1 MATVQFEDS
10 AVDVASGSNLLE
22 ALLYAGHEIPNACR
36 AGACQSCLMQ
46 VLDGELPAAA
56 QQGLKATQKAQGYF
70 LACCCEPQ
78 TDLKVQRNPA
88 SQSAM
93 AVVVDKQLLPGR
105 VLRLRLSTEL
115 DYRPGQFVNL
125 VREDGLSRAYSLAS
139 VPELERELE
148 VQIRIYDDG
157 QFSQWALQ
165 TLAIGDALKVQG
177 AFGDC
182 FYTPE
187 NMQQP
192 LLLAATG
199 TGLSPLYGIARDAL
213 RLGHDGPIHLFA
225 GARVAEDLYLDKEL
239 KALNSVYKNFTYT
252 PVVLEA
258 SEPVEDVLV
267 GDINQV
273 LKAQY
278 PDTKGMRAYF
288 CGSPERVQK
297 LRKQTFLAG
306 ASMQDIHCDLFTP
319 SSQAVAA

>member
-10 AVDVASGSNLLE
+10 MVSVASGSNLLE
-22 ALLYAGHEIPNACR
+22 ALLHAGHDIPNACR
-36 AGACQSCLMQ
+36 AGACQSCMMQ

-78 TDLKVQRNPA
+78 THLKVQRNPA
-88 SQSAM
+88 SQSVS

-105 VLRLRLSTEL
+105 VLRLRLSAEL
-115 DYRPGQFVNL
+115 EYRPGQFVNL

-139 VPELERELE
+139 VPELEAELE
-148 VQIRIYDDG
+148 VQIRIYEDG

-165 TLAIGDALKVQG
+165 DLAVGDTLKVQG

-182 FYTPE
+182 FYTDE

-192 LLLAATG
+192 LLLAGTG
-199 TGLSPLYGIARDAL
+199 TGLSPLYGIVRDAL

-239 KALNSVYKNFTYT
+239 KALASAYSNFTYT

-258 SEPVEDVLV
+258 EIQPDGIEV
-267 GDINQV
+267 GDINQI
-273 LKAQY
+273 LKAHY

-306 ASMQDIHCDLFTP
+306 ASMQDIHCDQFTP